1 MQEYIQAYVGCLE
14 DDISTSEAL
23 AIVFDSFGYV
33 NSGIDTG
40 LFSTEEVS
48 AILDLFRSFDSVLG
62 LFDFSLLEDTEIP
75 EDIQSLLIQRNAA
88 KQAKDYAL
96 ADSLRDQITALGY
109 RIVDDKTGSR
119 VEKI

>member
-33 NSGIDTG
+33 NSGIDAG
-40 LFSTEEVS
+40 LFSSEEVS
-48 AILDLFRSFDSVLG
+48 SILDLFRSFDSVLG
-62 LFDFSLLEDTEIP
+62 LFDFSVLEDTEIP
-75 EDIQSLLIQRNAA
+75 EDIQSLLAERNAA
-88 KQAKDYAL
+88 KQARDYAL
-96 ADSLRDQITALGY
+96 ADSLRDQMTARGY
-109 RIVDDKTGSR
+109 RIVDDKNGSR